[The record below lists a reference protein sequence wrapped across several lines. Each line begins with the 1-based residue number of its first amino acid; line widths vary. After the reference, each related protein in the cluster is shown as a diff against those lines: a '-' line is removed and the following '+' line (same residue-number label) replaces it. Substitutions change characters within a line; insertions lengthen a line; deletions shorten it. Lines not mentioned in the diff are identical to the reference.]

1 MTQNIDGLHQAAGST
16 LVLELHGT
24 IRDATCLS
32 CGHRT
37 PMQEQLDRVRAGD
50 LDPACT
56 ECGGIQKSAT
66 IAFGQQ
72 LDPAVLQLAFAHSS
86 ACDLFLAIGTSLAVQ
101 PAASLAAQAT
111 REGARLVIVNQGET
125 SLDDLADAKL
135 QGPIGEVLP
144 RLVPAGDGG

>member
-1 MTQNIDGLHQAAGST
+1 
-16 LVLELHGT
+16 
-24 IRDATCLS
+24 
-32 CGHRT
+32 
-37 PMQEQLDRVRAGD
+37 MQEQLDRVRAGEP
-50 LDPACT
+50 DPSCT

-72 LDPAVLQLAFAHSS
+72 LDPVVLQEAFAHSA

-101 PAASLAAQAT
+101 PAASLAAQAK

-135 QGPIGEVLP
+135 RGPIGELLP
-144 RLVPAGDGG
+144 HLVTVT

>member
-1 MTQNIDGLHQAAGST
+1 
-16 LVLELHGT
+16 
-24 IRDATCLS
+24 
-32 CGHRT
+32 
-37 PMQEQLDRVRAGD
+37 MQEQLDRVRAGD
-50 LDPACT
+50 PDPACA

-101 PAASLAAQAT
+101 PAASLAAQAK

-125 SLDDLADAKL
+125 TLDDLADAKL
-135 QGPIGEVLP
+135 RDPIGEVLP
-144 RLVPAGDGG
+144 RLVPAGDAG

>member
-1 MTQNIDGLHQAAGST
+1 
-16 LVLELHGT
+16 
-24 IRDATCLS
+24 
-32 CGHRT
+32 
-37 PMQEQLDRVRAGD
+37 VRAGD
-50 LDPACT
+50 PDPACT

-72 LDPAVLQLAFAHSS
+72 LDPVVLQEAFAHSA

-101 PAASLAAQAT
+101 PAASLAAQAK

-144 RLVPAGDGG
+144 HLVTVT